1 MGLFHG
7 WVVDPNDRAAAEAV
21 GSTSYNQLVEIV
33 INAQYAQGQAS
44 DPVVKAQIERGR
56 VCVQIRTFWAPSGI
70 PLLSRAP
77 PVPASCAVRPLFT
90 AVISPAGSIYFLI
103 QRSNLIPESPNL
115 YTLGPRTGSPSR
127 RPSSLATASVS
138 CTRR

>member
-7 WVVDPNDRAAAEAV
+7 WVVDPNDWAAAEAV

-56 VCVQIRTFWAPSGI
+56 VCVQI
-70 PLLSRAP
+70 
-77 PVPASCAVRPLFT
+77 
-90 AVISPAGSIYFLI
+90 
-103 QRSNLIPESPNL
+103 
-115 YTLGPRTGSPSR
+115 
-127 RPSSLATASVS
+127 
-138 CTRR
+138 